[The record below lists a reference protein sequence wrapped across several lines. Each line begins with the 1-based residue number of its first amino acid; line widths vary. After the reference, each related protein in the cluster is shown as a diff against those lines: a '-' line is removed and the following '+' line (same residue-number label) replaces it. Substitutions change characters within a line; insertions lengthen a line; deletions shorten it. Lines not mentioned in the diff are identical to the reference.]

1 MLGLILSVLIGVTA
15 AAQEPAA
22 QSPVIIATGRAV
34 VKRAPDVAFV
44 TMTVESRAKSPR
56 DAQRQNADAMAAVV
70 RKMGELGIPKDGL
83 ETIGLTL
90 YEDVDNAN
98 GRRVS
103 RGFAA
108 RNSVEVR
115 IDDIARTGEI
125 ADAGV
130 AAGATS
136 IGGIRF
142 DSKGRAAAEREA
154 LRLAVAEARARAEA
168 MAAGAGRSLDRIL
181 KIEEGAG
188 ARPPIPLPRTMAMRA
203 EAVDHGRARAHR
215 AGGGG
220 HAHRIDEMTAL
231 RSPETTT
238 SFTAASLTPE
248 GYEKAR
254 RLLMRRDPILAAAIK
269 RIGPCGMAGRQRH
282 DHLSALVGAIVSQQL
297 STKAAATIFARFLAL
312 FPEGES
318 LSASAINAQSDAA
331 LRGVGLSGQKV
342 SYLRDLGARID
353 DGRLDLE

>member
-108 RNSVEVR
+108 RNSIEVR

-188 ARPPIPLPRTMAMRA
+188 ARPPIQIPRTMAMRA
-203 EAVDHGRARAHR
+203 EAATTVEPGLIELEA
-215 AGGGG
+215 
-220 HAHRIDEMTAL
+220 EVTLTA
-231 RSPETTT
+231 SM
-238 SFTAASLTPE
+238 
-248 GYEKAR
+248 K
-254 RLLMRRDPILAAAIK
+254 
-269 RIGPCGMAGRQRH
+269 
-282 DHLSALVGAIVSQQL
+282 
-297 STKAAATIFARFLAL
+297 
-312 FPEGES
+312 
-318 LSASAINAQSDAA
+318 
-331 LRGVGLSGQKV
+331 
-342 SYLRDLGARID
+342 
-353 DGRLDLE
+353 